1 MLNSLGDSMRQK
13 RVLLIEDI
21 SCYGK
26 CSTTVAFPILAVAGY
41 EVSIL
46 PTAIFSAHTGISK
59 DIAFLDFAGGMKGIL
74 SSWESM
80 NVEYDAVL
88 IGYAFGKKQ
97 LELLTMFLENKK
109 PKPVILDPAMADN
122 GKLYSKLPEDYPQ
135 VMKELIS
142 HCDYLTPNI
151 TEAFMLAE
159 KPYRKGPYVRTEIM
173 ELLIILYGRYRKNVI
188 ITGIETVNNKLLVM
202 AIDNNGDIYQYETEK
217 ISRNYSGTGDVYAAL
232 LLDGL
237 LKGRGFQTSIKE
249 AMELATKAVF
259 LSASGDYEQL
269 YFEGIL
275 KEL

>member
-1 MLNSLGDSMRQK
+1 MRQK
-13 RVLLIEDI
+13 SVLLVEDI

-26 CSTTVAFPILAVAGY
+26 CSTTVAFPILSVAGF
-41 EVSIL
+41 EVYLL

-74 SSWESM
+74 NSWDSM
-80 NVEYDAVL
+80 EMNYDGVL

-97 LELLTMFLENKK
+97 LEILTDFLEKNKQRL
-109 PKPVILDPAMADN
+109 VILDPAMAEN
-122 GKLYSKLPEDYPQ
+122 GRLYSKLPEDYPNA
-135 VMKELIS
+135 MKELIKY
-142 HCDYLTPNI
+142 CDYLTPNI

-159 KPYRKGPYVRTEIM
+159 KPYHKGPYVRTEIM
-173 ELLIILYGRYRKNVI
+173 ELLIILYGKYRKNVI
-188 ITGIETVNNKLLVM
+188 ITGIESVDNKLMVM
-202 AIDNNGDIYQYETEK
+202 AIDDSGDIYKYKTEK

-237 LKGRGFQTSIKE
+237 LKGRDFQTSVKE
-249 AMELATKAVF
+249 AMELTTRAVM
-259 LSASGDYEQL
+259 LSTAGNYENL

>member
-1 MLNSLGDSMRQK
+1 
-13 RVLLIEDI
+13 
-21 SCYGK
+21 
-26 CSTTVAFPILAVAGY
+26 
-41 EVSIL
+41 
-46 PTAIFSAHTGISK
+46 
-59 DIAFLDFAGGMKGIL
+59 
-74 SSWESM
+74 
-80 NVEYDAVL
+80 
-88 IGYAFGKKQ
+88 
-97 LELLTMFLENKK
+97 
-109 PKPVILDPAMADN
+109 
-122 GKLYSKLPEDYPQ
+122 
-135 VMKELIS
+135 
-142 HCDYLTPNI
+142 
-151 TEAFMLAE
+151 MLAE

-249 AMELATKAVF
+249 AMELATRAVF

>member
-1 MLNSLGDSMRQK
+1 MRQK

-26 CSTTVAFPILAVAGY
+26 CSTIVALPVLSVAGY

-46 PTAIFSAHTGISK
+46 PTAIFSAHTGISA

-74 SSWESM
+74 NSWESM
-80 NVEYDAVL
+80 NISYDAVL

-97 LELLTMFLENKK
+97 LKILADFLESNRQKF
-109 PKPVILDPAMADN
+109 VILDPAMAEN
-122 GKLYSKLPEDYPQ
+122 GRLYSKLPEDYPV
-135 VMKELIS
+135 VMKEIIKY
-142 HCDYLTPNI
+142 CDYLTPNI

-159 KPYRKGPYVRTEIM
+159 KPYHKGPYVRTEIM
-173 ELLIILYGRYRKNVI
+173 ELLIILYGKYRKNVI
-188 ITGIETVNNKLLVM
+188 ITGIETVDNKLMVM
-202 AIDNNGDIYQYETEK
+202 AIDDNGDIYKYKTDK
-217 ISRNYSGTGDVYAAL
+217 INRNYSGTGDVYAAL

-237 LKGRGFQTSIKE
+237 LKGRDFQTSVKE
-249 AMELATKAVF
+249 AMELTTRAVM
-259 LSASGDYEQL
+259 LSTAGNYEKL